1 MLSWL
6 LYCPHS
12 GSASPHCSHDFPYHP
27 CAQDSRVS
35 LRVHFSVFRA
45 VPLGCPKDTSNSACP
60 SLDSLSSALK
70 PSCYFAF
77 CVSENGIMHSTPKT
91 RNPDDSLS
99 FSSPGNPAVPPPHPF
114 FLLSVIPLLPPAL
127 ILGSQLS
134 SWRESCALQLVFL
147 LPVCPFPV

>member
-45 VPLGCPKDTSNSACP
+45 LPLGCPKDTSNSACP
-60 SLDSLSSALK
+60 SLDSCLLLSNPVVILCSVFQRMELCTQLLKPETQTILSAL
-70 PSCYFAF
+70 
-77 CVSENGIMHSTPKT
+77 
-91 RNPDDSLS
+91 
-99 FSSPGNPAVPPPHPF
+99 SSPGNPAVPPPHPF